1 MKVNFYG
8 WDLPKIVKSH
18 NVTNQHDLDLI
29 EQSSW
34 LDYTEWGAINE
45 SEAETEEGKQVLHR
59 MCSILYHYEEYKAG
73 ML

>member
-34 LDYTEWGAINE
+34 LDYREWGAINE

>member
-18 NVTNQHDLDLI
+18 NVRNQHDLDLI

-34 LDYTEWGAINE
+34 LDYTEWGAIDE
-45 SEAETEEGKQVLHR
+45 SAAETDEGKQVLHR

>member
-29 EQSSW
+29 EKFSQ
-34 LDYTEWGAINE
+34 LHYTDWGEINE
-45 SEAETEEGKQVLHR
+45 DAAETEEGKQVLHR
-59 MCSILYHYEEYKAG
+59 ICSILYHYEEYKAG

>member
-34 LDYTEWGAINE
+34 LDYTEWRAINE
-45 SEAETEEGKQVLHR
+45 SAAETEEGKQVLHR

>member
-34 LDYTEWGAINE
+34 LDYTEWGTINE
-45 SEAETEEGKQVLHR
+45 SAAETEEGKQVLHR

>member
-8 WDLPKIVKSH
+8 WDLPKIIKSY

-29 EQSSW
+29 EQYSW
-34 LDYTEWGAINE
+34 LNYTELEAINE
-45 SEAETEEGKQVLHR
+45 NNAETEEGRQVLHR
-59 MCSILYHYEEYKAG
+59 MYSILYHYEEYKAG

>member
-45 SEAETEEGKQVLHR
+45 SAAETEEGKQVLHR

>member
-45 SEAETEEGKQVLHR
+45 SVAETEEGKQVLHR